1 MTSSEPL
8 KCQAAAAAGPA
19 AEFGVTLGELR
30 ELMELR
36 GSDAHQR
43 IQSHYSGVLELC
55 RRLLTSPTEGRYYTP
70 SLGRP
75 TVSATIVW
83 QFSVDIFSFSCV
95 TGDAVPRSKFQR
107 LTVKYH

>member
-8 KCQAAAAAGPA
+8 KCQAAAAGPA

-55 RRLLTSPTEGRYYTP
+55 RRLLTSPTEGRYYTEHAVAWP
-70 SLGRP
+70 TDRVSDDCVAVFGRY
-75 TVSATIVW
+75 
-83 QFSVDIFSFSCV
+83 IFFLMRN
-95 TGDAVPRSKFQR
+95 G
-107 LTVKYH
+107 